1 MAEVEE
7 AQDSS
12 IAKEEV
18 KEDDMES
25 QIQRAMRSR
34 VLYFKDQAEGNSRGS
49 RFMGHW
55 LGNEDPQ
62 VKPWTGSTWKRIT
75 KSLETSNIKMDLGG
89 MPNEGVASFL
99 EDPCATLSLRGVRR
113 ELEKELG
120 LETYALDIHKRY
132 VKQCLLE
139 CLNGGNDENDSKSS
153 AETVEK
159 NVDTGK
165 GEAAGSPE
173 KEQMKKDVKE
183 ASSEDEEK
191 MEDSPVMGLL
201 TEHKKAKVQTKK
213 SQVVE
218 KKKIPTESTI
228 KEAVKKRASYLK
240 ANSNKITMAGV
251 RQLLAE
257 DLELDKNT
265 LYPFKKFISQQ
276 VDEQKILIAK
286 HQKSSAGEESSDSLN
301 SESEEIEEEVKSTK
315 KIASKRKIQKSEE
328 PRKRT
333 RPAMETKESSK
344 KQSKLV
350 ETSEENSEA
359 GGNASEDD
367 QSHSSAEKPVKK
379 KEVAT
384 PAYGKRVEHLKSVI
398 KSCGMSVPP
407 AVYKRVKQA
416 SENKR
421 EAFLIKELEEIL
433 SREGMSTD
441 PSEKEIK
448 EVRKRKDRAKE
459 LEGIDMSNIVS
470 SARRRST
477 TSFVAP
483 PKPKIP
489 VKIDGDKA
497 EDTETSN
504 EEGDDDDDDDDD
516 DVEDGDD
523 SQSEEFNEGEN
534 SSGFL
539 CSS

>member
-34 VLYFKDQAEGNSRGS
+34 VLYFKDRA
-49 RFMGHW
+49 
-55 LGNEDPQ
+55 D
-62 VKPWTGSTWKRIT
+62 
-75 KSLETSNIKMDLGG
+75 SLTFE
-89 MPNEGVASFL
+89 
-99 EDPCATLSLRGVRR
+99 GVRR

-276 VDEQKILIAK
+276 VDEVLKPPKVSEPASGAKKKNTAK
-286 HQKSSAGEESSDSLN
+286 HSHSKASKKFSGEESSDSLN

-328 PRKRT
+328 PRKRM

-489 VKIDGDKA
+489 VKSDGDKA

-504 EEGDDDDDDDDD
+504 DEGDDDDDDDDD

-523 SQSEEFNEGEN
+523 SHSEEFNEDEDDD
-534 SSGFL
+534 SE
-539 CSS
+539 